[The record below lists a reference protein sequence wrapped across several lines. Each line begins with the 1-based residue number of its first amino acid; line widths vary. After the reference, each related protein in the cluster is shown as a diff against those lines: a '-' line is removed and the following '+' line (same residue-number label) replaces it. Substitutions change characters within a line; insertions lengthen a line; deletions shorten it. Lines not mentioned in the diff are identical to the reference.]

1 MDFDKLKIAVVHDCY
16 LYLGG
21 AERVLENILKLFPQA
36 EVYIALIKKPYWKK
50 LSRTHTIHT
59 SLLNKIPLPEK
70 YISFLKPLVI
80 AYWERLKLDQYD
92 LVISSSH
99 SFSAKSVKT
108 KFSTLHLA
116 YLHTPPRYLYREF
129 NEMNWVKKPFFQ
141 KIFSGWLTY
150 LRKKDWQAAQ
160 RVDQLIANSQ
170 TTQKRIA
177 KYYDRKSLVIYPPA
191 ILPKTTELSKRSAA
205 QPQYY
210 LFHSR
215 LVKQKGAELVIKTFN
230 RLNKPLIVIGTGA
243 EKKYLQK
250 IAGPNISFVGFVTDQ
265 QLIKLYG
272 QARALIYTAIE
283 EDFGLVPVEAM
294 SCGVPVIAFASG
306 GVKETV
312 VHKKTGLLFDRFS
325 IKSLERAIKE
335 FEKNTWSAQNC
346 RRQAAKFSEQKFQQ
360 QLLQIIQAQFAK
372 KSSLE

>member
-1 MDFDKLKIAVVHDCY
+1 M
-16 LYLGG
+16 
-21 AERVLENILKLFPQA
+21 
-36 EVYIALIKKPYWKK
+36 
-50 LSRTHTIHT
+50 
-59 SLLNKIPLPEK
+59 
-70 YISFLKPLVI
+70 
-80 AYWERLKLDQYD
+80 
-92 LVISSSH
+92 
-99 SFSAKSVKT
+99 
-108 KFSTLHLA
+108 
-116 YLHTPPRYLYREF
+116 
-129 NEMNWVKKPFFQ
+129 
-141 KIFSGWLTY
+141 
-150 LRKKDWQAAQ
+150 
-160 RVDQLIANSQ
+160 
-170 TTQKRIA
+170 
-177 KYYDRKSLVIYPPA
+177 IYPPA

-312 VHKKTGLLFDRFS
+312 VHKKTGLLFEPDLADWLKKLWS
-325 IKSLERAIKE
+325 IKKTGRI
-335 FEKNTWSAQNC
+335 
-346 RRQAAKFSEQKFQQ
+346 
-360 QLLQIIQAQFAK
+360 
-372 KSSLE
+372 